1 VTKGAQERV
10 QRRFDANELVE
21 LLDRGL
27 DVGAARLPAF
37 QDVVSDSSD
46 HRSPLVGGESVEQ
59 LRPAVAAS
67 PIRCQC
73 S

>member
-1 VTKGAQERV
+1 MTKGAQEGCR
-10 QRRFDANELVE
+10 DGSTPTSWWNCWTGAWN
-21 LLDRGL
+21 
-27 DVGAARLPAF
+27 GAARLPAF

-46 HRSPLVGGESVEQ
+46 HRSPLYGGESRT
-59 LRPAVAAS
+59 LRSVAAS